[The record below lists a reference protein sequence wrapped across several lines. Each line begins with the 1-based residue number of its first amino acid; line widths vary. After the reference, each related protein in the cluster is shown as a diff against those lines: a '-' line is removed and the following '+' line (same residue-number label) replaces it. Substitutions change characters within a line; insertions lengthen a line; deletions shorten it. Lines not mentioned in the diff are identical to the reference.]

1 MKIQAIALLITPLLL
16 TGTSVYPA
24 ENDSTVK
31 TFREFGVL
39 FTYPA
44 DYKLRVRK
52 GKANRVILDGED
64 ARIGITIIDR
74 EVRDSLDD
82 YALTSMEKGL
92 KEKGYSEVRIS
103 TGQTVLLPFRHV
115 RGRGSA
121 FRARYIRKGQEETA
135 YVYIFIRKG
144 RTFMVSLTDKRGDD
158 FTFAFF
164 LETFRIEE

>member
-1 MKIQAIALLITPLLL
+1 MNIRVIGPLVAAVVLAG
-16 TGTSVYPA
+16 TGTFSA
-24 ENDSTVK
+24 EKGPQVK
-31 TFREFGVL
+31 TFRDFGIL
-39 FTYPA
+39 FTYPSG
-44 DYKLRVRK
+44 YKMKVRK
-52 GKANRVILDGED
+52 GKAKRIILDGED
-64 ARIGITIIDR
+64 ARVGITIIDR

-82 YALTSMEKGL
+82 YALESMEKGL

-103 TGQTVLLPFRHV
+103 TGRTVLLPFRHV

-135 YVYIFIRKG
+135 YVYIFIRGG

-164 LETFRIEE
+164 LETFRIED